1 MKQILIIGGAGYIGS
16 HMAKQLANNGHRVTI
31 LDNLS
36 TGYKHL
42 AKYGELV
49 VGDLAD
55 TNLLENL
62 FTRNTFSGVMHFAA
76 SSLVGESMVEPA
88 KYYRNNVANTLNLLD
103 VMVRHGVKNFIFSST
118 AATFGEPEYTPIDEQ
133 HPQNPINPYGASK
146 LMVERILQDYASA
159 YDLNSVCLRYFNACG
174 ADPAGELGECHEPET
189 HLIPLIL
196 QAASGRRKAI
206 TVFGRDYPTEDG
218 TCVRDY
224 IHIEDL
230 CTAHGLALDV
240 LIAGKQQGAQ
250 AYNLGNGQG
259 FSVQQVIDT
268 AIKVVTTDGCS
279 LVIEEG
285 ERRAGDPAVLV
296 ADAARVKTELGWQPQ
311 YADLNTIIHHA
322 WQWEKKSSGISF
334 KPALET
340 KDR

>member
-1 MKQILIIGGAGYIGS
+1 MQQILIIGGAGYIGS
-16 HMAKQLANNGHRVTI
+16 HMAKQLANNGYRVTI

-36 TGYKHL
+36 TGHKQL
-42 AKYGELV
+42 AQYGKLV

-62 FTRNTFSGVMHFAA
+62 FSNNTFSGVMHFAA

-118 AATFGEPEYTPIDEQ
+118 AATFGEPEYTPIDER

-159 YDLNSVCLRYFNACG
+159 YGLNSVCLRYFNACG

-189 HLIPLIL
+189 HLIPLVL
-196 QAASGRRKAI
+196 QAASGRRECIK
-206 TVFGRDYPTEDG
+206 VFGRDYATDDG

-224 IHIEDL
+224 IHVEDL
-230 CTAHGLALDV
+230 CSAHGLALQQ
-240 LIAGKQQGAQ
+240 LLSQHIQGAQ
-250 AYNLGNGQG
+250 AYNLGNGLG
-259 FSVQQVIDT
+259 FSVQQIIDA
-268 AIKVVTTDGCS
+268 AIKVVAEQGYQ
-279 LVIEEG
+279 LKVEEA

-296 ADAARVKTELGWQPQ
+296 ADATRAKTELGWQPKF
-311 YADLNTIIHHA
+311 DSIDTIIRHA
-322 WQWEKKSSGISF
+322 WQWELKQAS
-334 KPALET
+334 P
-340 KDR
+340 RNR